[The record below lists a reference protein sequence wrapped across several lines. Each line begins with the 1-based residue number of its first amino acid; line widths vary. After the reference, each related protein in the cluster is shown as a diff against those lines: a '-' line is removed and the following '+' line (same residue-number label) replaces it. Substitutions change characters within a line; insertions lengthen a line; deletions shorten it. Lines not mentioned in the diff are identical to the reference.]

1 MSEEQRKQKKKQTKK
16 DEMKSLSAHIKET
29 IKYAALVAVALGMAA
44 CDPIL
49 DNEDEDCD
57 VRVKFIYDYHME
69 KVNSFH
75 LNVEAVTL
83 YIFDADSTLVWKHT
97 EAGDALKDPNYRMK
111 LPFDPKDHHLVAWG
125 HNQGCPTTELPD
137 MKVGEHCM
145 KELTCRIG
153 GREQIN
159 GCTQVCEI
167 GPIFHGK
174 LDNPIAVKTDNAA
187 PTITMPM
194 MKNTNTLVVNLSNTS
209 ADPLK
214 ADDFSFTVTD
224 DNGLMA
230 YDNTLIPDTELTY
243 VPFASREA
251 SVDINLPTT
260 DEGTRAAV
268 KKQNSVIAELSLG
281 RLMADRNPRLTV
293 TNLTTGET
301 VFSIPLV
308 DYLKLMRSQHETGN
322 MSDQE
327 YLDREDSYAFTFFL
341 DEQANWLS
349 ASILINSWRVVL
361 QDVDL

>member
-1 MSEEQRKQKKKQTKK
+1 
-16 DEMKSLSAHIKET
+16 MKSLSAKYIKKT
-29 IKYAALVAVALGMAA
+29 IRYAALVAVALGMAA

-49 DNEDEDCD
+49 DNGDEDCD
-57 VRVKFIYDYHME
+57 VRVQFIYDYHME
-69 KVNSFH
+69 MVNSFH
-75 LNVEAVTL
+75 LNVGAVTL
-83 YIFDADSTLVWKHT
+83 YIFDADSTLVWKQT
-97 EAGDALKDPNYRMK
+97 EAGNALKDPDYRMK
-111 LPFDPKDHHLVAWG
+111 LPFDPKDHHLIAWG
-125 HNQGCPTTELPD
+125 HNLGCTTTELPQ
-137 MKVGEHCM
+137 MNIGTSRM

-153 GREQIN
+153 GREQSN

-174 LDNPIAVKTDNAA
+174 LDNPVAVKTNDAA

-194 MKNTNTLVVNLSNTS
+194 MKNTSTLVVNLSNTS
-209 ADPLK
+209 TDPLK

-243 VPFASREA
+243 VPHSSREA
-251 SVDINLPTT
+251 SVDINLPA
-260 DEGTRAAV
+260 DEGTRAT

-308 DYLKLMRSQHETGN
+308 DYLKLMRSKDKTSN

-327 YLDREDSYAFTFFL
+327 YLDRENYYAFTFFL
-341 DEQANWLS
+341 DEQANWIS

-361 QDVDL
+361 QEVDL

>member
-1 MSEEQRKQKKKQTKK
+1 
-16 DEMKSLSAHIKET
+16 MKSLSAKYIKET
-29 IKYAALVAVALGMAA
+29 IKYMALVAVVLGMAA
-44 CDPIL
+44 CDTIL
-49 DNEDEDCD
+49 DNGDEDCD
-57 VRVKFIYDYHME
+57 VRVQFIYDYNMLGVDAFC
-69 KVNSFH
+69 KQVG
-75 LNVEAVTL
+75 AVTL
-83 YIFDADSTLVWKHT
+83 YIFDADSTLVWKQT
-97 EAGDALKDPNYRMK
+97 EEGDALKDPNYRMK
-111 LPFDPKDHHLVAWG
+111 LPFDPKDHHLIAWG
-125 HNQGCPTTELPD
+125 HNQGCRTTELPQ
-137 MKVGEHCM
+137 MNIGTSRM

-174 LDNPIAVKTDNAA
+174 LDNPVAVKTNEAA

-194 MKNTNTLVVNLSNTS
+194 MKNTSILVVNLSNTS
-209 ADPLK
+209 EDPLK
-214 ADDFSFTVTD
+214 ADDFSFAVTD

-243 VPFASREA
+243 VPFEQRDASID
-251 SVDINLPTT
+251 VGLP
-260 DEGTRAAV
+260 DEGTRAT

-301 VFSIPLV
+301 VFSVPLV
-308 DYLKLMRSQHETGN
+308 DYLKLMRSQHDTGH

-341 DEQANWLS
+341 DEQANWIS
-349 ASILINSWRVVL
+349 AIILINAWRVVL